1 MSERNKTQTG
11 DMASV
16 RDAER
21 IRGAIAALG
30 SLLPW
35 RGAAATLHGKEA
47 SHDEETCTPVPGLC
61 RRRLSGYGPHG
72 WRLEP
77 AALER
82 AAVGGGCLGRR
93 HRADRLVGVEPVEG
107 EEGCPMKFRRLP
119 ERAGLFRESASHFL
133 GNPCEPHPGRQAP
146 PGRLACRQS
155 ETGCR
160 FTL

>member
-1 MSERNKTQTG
+1 MSERNKAQTG

-72 WRLEP
+72 WRLDP
-77 AALER
+77 LRWSGRQWAAAALAGVIVLIGSWAWNRWRVQR
-82 AAVGGGCLGRR
+82 AV
-93 HRADRLVGVEPVEG
+93 P
-107 EEGCPMKFRRLP
+107 
-119 ERAGLFRESASHFL
+119 
-133 GNPCEPHPGRQAP
+133 
-146 PGRLACRQS
+146 
-155 ETGCR
+155 
-160 FTL
+160 